1 MCLFT
6 NDLTI
11 FKMLKTITLYEISVL
26 NQFDTAFDNSINL
39 KSRFVYLSKVLK
51 INQVVVVVVDCAI

>member
-6 NDLTI
+6 NDLTV
-11 FKMLKTITLYEISVL
+11 FKMLKTITLYDISVL
-26 NQFDTAFDNSINL
+26 NQFDTAFDSSINL
-39 KSRFVYLSKVLK
+39 KFRFLYLSKVLK